1 MGAEAFRTKAQGATA
16 QAAFEEA
23 QSTARYDHGHAGYTG
38 TIAEK
43 NGFEMIPLPPVPA
56 DVDPMTHA
64 ITEAD
69 KLISAGDER
78 IDDKW
83 GPAGCFDVGGGN
95 YLFFGWAS
103 C

>member
-1 MGAEAFRTKAQGATA
+1 MGAETFFVEASGKTAEMAFSKAV
-16 QAAFEEA
+16 EE
-23 QSTARYDHGHAGYTG
+23 ARYDFGHRGYTG

-43 NGFEMIPLPPVPA
+43 GDFVMIQCEGDAHEYA
-56 DVDPMTHA
+56 DQ
-64 ITEAD
+64 
-69 KLISAGDER
+69 LIEDCDSR

-83 GPAGCFDVGGGN
+83 GPAGCVRTSDGN